1 MVRTIEKSEH
11 QISCILMTYNE
22 IKNISYIKS
31 NIKVME
37 NHQVIVLDGGSNDG
51 TIEAL
56 KKIENIDLIVEPN
69 TGRLYRTLIGIKKAK
84 NQICLI
90 FVADDDFIGVDIN
103 LLASELINSKT
114 QGLNIMKRHRENYSY
129 LEKWWIAYTDIV
141 NSSYSNTRILG
152 RPCITY
158 KKLHENIDNV
168 PKHDFAG
175 DDTYLAKE
183 FDKLKYEINYGVSN
197 QTIFRK
203 STETNFKSIVR
214 RHLEYGIGDRKS
226 SHKLS
231 DYIDYLFHY
240 IIRISIY
247 RSILMIKNRKY
258 IFAPMTFFLGFVRLF
273 GFLFC

>member
-1 MVRTIEKSEH
+1 MVKTIDKREH

-37 NHQVIVLDGGSNDG
+37 NHEVIVLDGGSNDG

-56 KKIENIDLIVEPN
+56 KDIENINLIVEPN
-69 TGRLYRTLIGIKKAK
+69 TGRLYRIIKGIKKAK
-84 NQICLI
+84 NEICLI

-103 LLASELINSKT
+103 LLANELIDSKT
-114 QGLNIMKRHRENYSY
+114 QGLNIMKKHRENSSY
-129 LEKWWIAYTDIV
+129 LEKWWIAYTDVV
-141 NSSYSNTRILG
+141 NSSFSNTKILG

-158 KKLHENIDNV
+158 KKLHEKIKSV
-168 PKHDFAG
+168 PKDDFAG

-183 FDKLKYEINYGVSN
+183 LDKLPYEINYGVSK

-203 STETNFKSIVR
+203 STETNFKSIVK
-214 RHLEYGIGDRKS
+214 RHLEYGLGDRKS
-226 SHKLS
+226 SHKLT

-240 IIRISIY
+240 IIR
-247 RSILMIKNRKY
+247 
-258 IFAPMTFFLGFVRLF
+258 
-273 GFLFC
+273 